1 MSESFF
7 FPAGFF
13 IGVIFSHS
21 GIVGFSAGV
30 ITGLYLAGK
39 YFETFNANDVETAIK
54 RAKGIV
60 KLFIT

>member
-30 ITGLYLAGK
+30 VTGLYLAGK
-39 YFETFNANDVETAIK
+39 YFDTFSVNDLEAAIK
-54 RAKGIV
+54 RAKGII
-60 KLFIT
+60 KLLIH